1 MARWHAEPAGARLQA
16 ITAPVLIAA
25 GTDDQVIPPAN
36 AGLLAD
42 ALPGSR
48 LVLFDGG
55 GHAFMAQEPE
65 RLAGLITDWL
75 ER

>member
-1 MARWHAEPAGARLQA
+1 M
-16 ITAPVLIAA
+16 
-25 GTDDQVIPPAN
+25 IPPAN
-36 AGLLAD
+36 AELLAD

-48 LVLFDGG
+48 LELFEGG

-65 RLAGLITDWL
+65 RLAGLVTAWL